1 MISSNLLAQDIV
13 LDLDQNA
20 YTSWYD
26 KTKILNAINSACE
39 FIQIY
44 AKRPWT
50 LTLES
55 IESDDPKWSD
65 LFTCA
70 NEIIYPYWAE
80 LDWVKFDRTN
90 IPLIWRD
97 RELWD
102 SFYVSWNV
110 VKTSEPWKKLDIL
123 YHRGFQRLSTLWND
137 DIDMPQAMHQTLLH
151 TALWFVYP
159 SGLDIWA
166 SLSNQHYNMM
176 MTLLSTYWKA
186 YGFDIQPVA
195 AKAVSIY
202 NK

>member
-1 MISSNLLAQDIV
+1 MLSSTLLAQDIN

-50 LTLES
+50 LTLETVELEQPDS
-55 IESDDPKWSD
+55 

-80 LDWVKFDRTN
+80 LDWIKYDRTN
-90 IPLIWRD
+90 IPIIGRD
-97 RELWD
+97 QELAKT
-102 SFYVSWNV
+102 FYVDWNV
-110 VKTSEPWKKLDIL
+110 VKTEDTWKKLNIL
-123 YHRGFQRLSTLWND
+123 YHRWFKRLTALWMD
-137 DIDMPQAMHQTLLH
+137 DIDMPQAMHQVLLH
-151 TALWFVYP
+151 TALWFMYP
-159 SGLDIWA
+159 SGLDIGS

-186 YGFDIQPVA
+186 YWFDIQPVA
-195 AKAVSIY
+195 AKAISIY